1 MKNPDIE
8 DDIELS
14 IIGSLMLDPR
24 HAADEMADFSI
35 SEDMFQTEAAR
46 LIFGAARAL
55 ADEKKPV
62 DPITVR
68 DRLRSSKT
76 DGRGISAYIMDAI
89 DRTPTAAHTAY
100 YAQLLRQRHAARRL
114 RAILRDADR
123 SLDDQPADMVQASLI
138 RALEKNDADPIR
150 DGITFKEATD
160 RAVDTFKRIASGDPG
175 IMTGMPFL
183 DSAGGIQPGEL
194 IVISGKAG
202 SCKTTLAKQILSHV
216 CGASGIPSAL
226 LTFEMTEEQI
236 AAQTLTDQ
244 SGTSYRK
251 FMAGAADKADWDALF
266 VAKAKAEKWPLF
278 ITGKAR
284 TPSRL
289 SAYVRKVVRAGARL
303 IVLDYLQACQPD
315 PNMLKANIE
324 QQVTYASNTIRDL
337 AVTLGVSFIV
347 VSTESR
353 EGELRYSDAIR
364 YDAWKWF
371 RMIQPEENNEDNP
384 VYHLEVRKLR
394 FGILPRSVRPL
405 YRVGQ
410 RLLTDAEWAEHCA
423 RRRR

>member
-1 MKNPDIE
+1 MKNYTEI
-8 DDIELS
+8 DDDVELS
-14 IIGSLMLDPR
+14 IIGGLMIDHR
-24 HAADEMADFSI
+24 AAFDEMSEFSI
-35 SEDMFQTEAAR
+35 TADMFQSATARKIFEAAQS
-46 LIFGAARAL
+46 LSA
-55 ADEKKPV
+55 EKKQV

-68 DRLRSSKT
+68 DRLRTAADDRDVSM
-76 DGRGISAYIMDAI
+76 YIMDAI

-100 YAQLLRQRHAARRL
+100 YAQILRQQHDARRL
-114 RAILRDADR
+114 RAILLEAEKN
-123 SLDDQPADMVQASLI
+123 LADQPADMVQANLM
-138 RALEKNDADPIR
+138 RTLEKNNADPIK
-150 DGITFKEATD
+150 DGITFAEATD
-160 RAVDTFKRIASGDPG
+160 QAVDTFKRIASGNHG
-175 IMTGMPFL
+175 IMTGLAFM

-216 CGASGIPSAL
+216 CGELGIPSAL

-244 SGTSYRK
+244 SRTSYRK
-251 FMAGAADKADWDALF
+251 FMAGVANKADWDALF

-384 VYHLEVRKLR
+384 VYHLEVKKLR

-423 RRRR
+423 RRLR